1 MRRSSAYK
9 APKSKSR
16 LASKKKHTREVDAD
30 YIAAV
35 RALEGTVPGRVTR
48 KYRRRN
54 EERARSRQAELR
66 RGERM
71 QNGDKWGNTWYR
83 RHRFLENMIER
94 SERDLRVKRMKLG
107 LLSAGSLASD
117 SIGDVRSARWTWA
130 AMRLAYVVGTYRL
143 ETYMRSSRAG
153 QAGTHSSTP
162 TT

>member
-9 APKSKSR
+9 APRSHLKARAK
-16 LASKKKHTREVDAD
+16 AKHTAETSAD

-35 RALEGTVPGRVTR
+35 RALEGAVPGRVTR
-48 KYRRRN
+48 SYRRRN
-54 EERARSRQAELR
+54 EERAKVRQAELR

-94 SERDLRVKRMKLG
+94 SERGLRVKRMKLG
-107 LLSAGSLASD
+107 MLSAGSLASD
-117 SIGDVRSARWTWA
+117 NIGDVRSARWPWVA
-130 AMRLAYVVGTYRL
+130 KRLAYVVGTYRL
-143 ETYMRSSRAG
+143 ETYMRSSPAG
-153 QAGTHSSTP
+153 QAGMQSSTP